1 MDTLIVVL
9 LIASV
14 VFLVLGAVGHNQRRT
29 RAVRWEWLGI
39 ACLVATMLVDKLAAL
54 V

>member
-14 VFLVLGAVGHNQRRT
+14 VFLVLGGISYSHRRT